1 MTENIKYNARAKE
14 LQVQIEDQLQMIT
27 DPDLE
32 IDVFNLGLIY
42 EVEVDD
48 QENCHVVITFTEVAC
63 GCQDTLPYDIGLA
76 LQKID
81 GITKVKVD
89 IVYEPQWT
97 MERITRNGRRFLG
110 IAV

>member
-14 LQVQIEDQLQMIT
+14 LQVQIEDQLQTIT

-48 QENCHVVITFTEVAC
+48 QENCHVVITFTEVSC

-97 MERITRNGRRFLG
+97 MERITRNWRRFLG

>member
-14 LQVQIEDQLQMIT
+14 LQVQIEDQLQTIT

-48 QENCHVVITFTEVAC
+48 
-63 GCQDTLPYDIGLA
+63 
-76 LQKID
+76 
-81 GITKVKVD
+81 
-89 IVYEPQWT
+89 
-97 MERITRNGRRFLG
+97 
-110 IAV
+110 

>member
-1 MTENIKYNARAKE
+1 M
-14 LQVQIEDQLQMIT
+14 
-27 DPDLE
+27 
-32 IDVFNLGLIY
+32 
-42 EVEVDD
+42 
-48 QENCHVVITFTEVAC
+48 VITFMEVAC

-97 MERITRNGRRFLG
+97 MERAPFLRDRG
-110 IAV
+110 LGPPIRKKVTYYG